1 MDALTQDRL
10 HQVLSYD
17 PVAGSFVWL
26 ESTSNRAPAGAIA
39 GTMQPNGYLRITI
52 DGVRMY
58 AHRLAWFYVYG
69 KWPSGDIDHID
80 GVRTNNAINNLR
92 DVPRGVN
99 MQNQRRARSNNR
111 TSGLLGVTWHAR
123 RHRWSA
129 QIQVD
134 GKRKGI
140 GYFDDAETAHQA
152 YLAAK
157 RKLHAGCSI

>member
-1 MDALTQDRL
+1 M
-10 HQVLSYD
+10 
-17 PVAGSFVWL
+17 
-26 ESTSNRAPAGAIA
+26 
-39 GTMQPNGYLRITI
+39 RITI
-52 DGVRMY
+52 DGIRMY

-69 KWPSGDIDHID
+69 EWPSGDIDHID

-123 RHRWSA
+123 RYRWCA

-152 YLAAK
+152 YLDAK